1 MSKPYVLGVDI
12 GGTNTVFGIVD
23 ARGIVLASGSIKTRK
38 HANFDD
44 YVADLHKE
52 VMHLL
57 EANDATDKIQGI
69 GVGAPNANYYTG
81 EILNA
86 PNLPW
91 GPMVPLA
98 AKISEAFNGIPVAV
112 TNDAN
117 AAALGEMTYGAA
129 RGMKDFIMITL
140 GTGVGSGIVI
150 NGQLVYGHDGFAGE
164 LGHVI
169 RKPNNGR
176 VCGCGR
182 TGCLEAYCSATGVAR
197 TAREFIELRSEPS
210 TLRNLEIESIT
221 SKDVYDAAIAGD
233 KMAKDIFTYTGT
245 MLGEAFA
252 DFIAFSSPQAII
264 LFGGLA
270 KSGDLLLKP
279 IKEALDKNILATFK
293 GKTKIILSELKESD
307 AAVLG
312 ASALGWEAKYRY
324 ESTPAATTISPAV
337 ATEPTALVE
346 ETPAKKA

>member
-1 MSKPYVLGVDI
+1 MSKPYVIGMDM

-23 ARGIVLASGSIKTRK
+23 ARGHIVASDSIKTKK

-44 YVADLHKE
+44 YIQELHDGIMRLIKAYDLE
-52 VMHLL
+52 
-57 EANDATDKIQGI
+57 DQIQGI
-69 GVGAPNANYYTG
+69 GIGAPNGNYYTG
-81 EILNA
+81 EITNA

-91 GPMVPLA
+91 GPNLPLA
-98 AKISEAFNGIPVAV
+98 EKISKAFDGIPVAV

-117 AAALGEMTYGAA
+117 AAAVGEMTYGAA

-140 GTGVGSGIVI
+140 GTGVGSGIVV

-169 RKPNNGR
+169 VKRVNGR

-197 TAREFIELRSEPS
+197 TAREFLEVRTEPS
-210 TLRNLEIESIT
+210 TLRNLPIEDIT

-233 KMAKDIFTYTGT
+233 PLAKEIFDYTGKI
-245 MLGEAFA
+245 LGEAMA
-252 DFIAFSSPQAII
+252 DMVAFSSPQAFI

-279 IKEALDKNILATFK
+279 LKEAFDKNVLPIYKGNVQIL
-293 GKTKIILSELKESD
+293 ISELKEAD

-324 ESTPAATTISPAV
+324 ESPK
-337 ATEPTALVE
+337 TAQE
-346 ETPAKKA
+346 A